1 MHYGDLASVG
11 LETCSSTAVRL
22 GWAHTP
28 TPIHRIIK
36 GKQTTPATPSRMI
49 VRVVAGIVESVMLA
63 IFSLDVDKSGHTVP
77 GFANGQPVAKRI
89 TG

>member
-1 MHYGDLASVG
+1 MHYLDLASVG
-11 LETCSSTAVRL
+11 VGIRSSTAVRL

-28 TPIHRIIK
+28 TPVHRIIQ
-36 GKQTTPATPSRMI
+36 GEQTTPATPSRMI
-49 VRVVAGIVESVMLA
+49 VRVAAGIVESVML